1 MTDIVNMTPEERLA
15 NALDRIHEGMVCLPD
30 GSDAIGRK
38 VMRGRQNGTWVLEV
52 PPHGSVEPGV
62 QDTNGY
68 FLSMVG
74 SQPIIGVTARV
85 NIPDAFD
92 PDQFEEQTRVVAF
105 RELPNRAAAG
115 NLLKPLRLAMLPF
128 RQATDEASIS
138 RDDDEWKSL
147 TKDIHAR

>member
-1 MTDIVNMTPEERLA
+1 MTDIVNMSAEERLA
-15 NALDRIHEGMVCLPD
+15 DALDRIHEGMVCLPD
-30 GSDAIGRK
+30 GGDAVGRK
-38 VMRGRQNGTWVLEV
+38 VLNGRQSGTWVMEV
-52 PPHGSVEPGV
+52 PPHGSVDSGV

-74 SQPIIGVTARV
+74 DQPILGVTARI

-115 NLLKPLRLAMLPF
+115 DLLKPLRLAMLPF
-128 RQATDEASIS
+128 RQRTDEGKVE
-138 RDDDEWKSL
+138 RDNAEWKRL
-147 TKDIHAR
+147 TKDIHGR